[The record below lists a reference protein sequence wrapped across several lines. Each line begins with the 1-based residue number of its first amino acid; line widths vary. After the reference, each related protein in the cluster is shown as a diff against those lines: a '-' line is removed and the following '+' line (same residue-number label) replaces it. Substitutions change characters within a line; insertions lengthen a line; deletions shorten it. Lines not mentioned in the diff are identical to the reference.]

1 MHPIF
6 HHAYA
11 SLVQLRTPLLSSLPA
26 GQLATLELCL
36 CLHTSPMLPAA
47 PASQVATSDGVLRAY
62 TFGNMAS
69 AASVVA
75 APRPLPP
82 PPPVLPRAA
91 APAAAAPAAAADL
104 EGKAAAT
111 ALPSDGEEDDWEQVG
126 RGGCN

>member
-26 GQLATLELCL
+26 GQLATLDELCL

-69 AASVVA
+69 TASVVA

-82 PPPVLPRAA
+82 PAPVLLRAA
-91 APAAAAPAAAADL
+91 APAAAADW